1 MDVFGSLSRR
11 KLKENSNNC
20 VFVALLLVRSA
31 RLWSET
37 VTVWLVDTSFVTLTI
52 KTSSF
57 CLIIEMV
64 IIVWC
69 SKKLIVW
76 ASKIEK
82 LYPQKLAPDFLIYK
96 CNKDTSMNTENQI
109 TKNDNDNPFKDM
121 GFIKFWIVSTVFW
134 FSFPVSLVLCYLALG
149 SVKTK
154 QLVKALVHDFLQTLF
169 IILVIICVIV
179 YGIYHY
185 VSGLF

>member
-1 MDVFGSLSRR
+1 M
-11 KLKENSNNC
+11 NSD
-20 VFVALLLVRSA
+20 S
-31 RLWSET
+31 
-37 VTVWLVDTSFVTLTI
+37 
-52 KTSSF
+52 
-57 CLIIEMV
+57 
-64 IIVWC
+64 
-69 SKKLIVW
+69 
-76 ASKIEK
+76 
-82 LYPQKLAPDFLIYK
+82 
-96 CNKDTSMNTENQI
+96 QI
-109 TKNDNDNPFKDM
+109 TNEGDKNPFKDM

-169 IILVIICVIV
+169 IILVVICVIV